1 MGKPYILVIKTA
13 KCIIIL
19 EKYKLHTFVNR
30 LGSAPLK
37 DQMKKTTNLTR
48 KELAQSLR
56 DLSSDIERGEISFD
70 EIKEKIPANLD
81 VKYKYKNKEGFSK
94 LKISF
99 KWPSE
104 QTSEKSS
111 ASKSS
116 KPNKYSYKETKKQLS
131 SSLKSINQILS
142 ENKIPTKEQVEN
154 LMNTVEA
161 SIKSSTPE
169 LKEGMIEVK
178 TAVIELKQAID
189 NNDIMRA
196 NSTLDHLKQLRKRYH
211 KEYK

>member
-1 MGKPYILVIKTA
+1 
-13 KCIIIL
+13 
-19 EKYKLHTFVNR
+19 
-30 LGSAPLK
+30 
-37 DQMKKTTNLTR
+37 MKKTANLTR
-48 KELAQSLR
+48 KEFAQSLR

-104 QTSEKSS
+104 QTSDKSS
-111 ASKSS
+111 AFTSS
-116 KPNKYSYKETKKQLS
+116 KPNKSSYKETKKQLS
-131 SSLKSINQILS
+131 GSLKNIDQILS

-161 SIKSSTPE
+161 SIESSTPK
-169 LKEGMIEVK
+169 LKQGMVEVK
-178 TAVIELKQAID
+178 TAIIELKQAID
-189 NNDIMRA
+189 NNDITKA